1 MYRRKAV
8 VTAVSTTANASAMTC
23 VQFTNAPNRV
33 NVWLELGSG
42 RKRAN
47 APPTGA
53 RQAISPSRMSAS
65 PSVPIILTSGSR
77 AAKAGPKSS
86 P

>member
-1 MYRRKAV
+1 MI
-8 VTAVSTTANASAMTC
+8 C
-23 VQFTNAPNRV
+23 VQFTNAPKSV

-42 RKRAN
+42 RNRTN

-53 RQAISPSRMSAS
+53 RQAISPSRISAS

-77 AAKAGPKSS
+77 AAKAGPNST

>member
-1 MYRRKAV
+1 
-8 VTAVSTTANASAMTC
+8 MTC
-23 VQFTNAPNRV
+23 VQFTNAPKSV
-33 NVWLELGSG
+33 KVWLELGNG

-53 RQAISPSRMSAS
+53 RHAMIPSRISAS
-65 PSVPIILTSGSR
+65 PSVPIILTRGSR

>member
-1 MYRRKAV
+1 MYLRNAV
-8 VTAVSTTANASAMTC
+8 VTAVSTSANARAITC
-23 VQFTNAPNRV
+23 VQFTNAPNSV
-33 NVWLELGSG
+33 KVWLELGSG
-42 RKRAN
+42 RNRAN

-53 RQAISPSRMSAS
+53 RQAMIPSRIRAR